1 MMTPQEIIRRLW
13 DLGHFRNPAHPT
25 GVVEADLPKLKLT
38 DRSVSIAMASYQEF
52 MAVDFDRFSAV
63 HHNRP
68 GVCDGDLGPATM
80 DLLNMERCGEP
91 DYQMSVEE
99 ATGRGSWPANC
110 HPDWPGVHTFTVQ
123 VDKSRMPS
131 FLGDKNDPNSLFEQ
145 CFAMQRAAYA
155 DMGIVFIREDQN
167 SKANTLVTWQ
177 RGAGWIGLAIVP
189 NQFSCGLRIWAR
201 FDTVYQ
207 PGKMFDQW
215 ARLLCHEFGHNM
227 GMSHSR
233 GGIMNPSISSGVFT
247 STAWRGDPSEPI
259 LKRSFGGEPVAI
271 GGPKPPPVDPPVDPK
286 PPTDPPPAPGRVYF
300 GGSVIAM
307 VDGVSIGEYI
317 LTPKP
322 RL

>member
-1 MMTPQEIIRRLW
+1 MTPQEIIRRLW
-13 DLGHFRNPAHPT
+13 DLGHFHNPAHPT
-25 GVVEADLPKLKLT
+25 GVVESDLPKLKLT

-68 GVCDGDLGPATM
+68 GVCDGDIGPASM
-80 DLLNMERCGEP
+80 DLLLMERCGYP
-91 DYQMSVEE
+91 DYEPAREE
-99 ATGRGSWPANC
+99 AATGRGSWPANC

-123 VDKSRMPS
+123 VNKSGMPS

-145 CFAMQRAAYA
+145 CFQRQREAYA
-155 DMGIVFIREDQN
+155 DMGIVFVREDQN
-167 SKANTLVTWQ
+167 NKANTLVTWQ

-189 NQFSCGLRIWAR
+189 SQFSCGLRIWAK
-201 FDTVYQ
+201 FDHSYQ
-207 PGKMFDQW
+207 PGQMFDQW
-215 ARLLCHEFGHNM
+215 SRLLAHEFGHNM

-233 GGIMNPSISSGVFT
+233 GGIMNPSITSGVFT
-247 STAWRGDPSEPI
+247 PTAWRGDPSEPI

-271 GGPKPPPVDPPVDPK
+271 GGPKPPVDPPVDPK
-286 PPTDPPPAPGRVYF
+286 PPTDPPPTPGRVYF
-300 GGSVIAM
+300 GGSVVAM